1 MNEPQMLSPEAVAAA
16 LLGNG
21 AAPTAPAIEPAAET
35 AQPLA
40 PDQPITQTAPAVE
53 PVRDRLGRAFDAKRF
68 RTNPDGSPFLNAKGD
83 FMPRGGRKGG
93 STAPNAE
100 TTAKEPPPISAANP
114 TGPAWSEAD
123 RAAAAKS
130 VAPET
135 DAEGKAKTV
144 ETEIVGSADDSAEV
158 ACRAVYTTL
167 GYLTD
172 APEEATPTPA
182 EHKNMQAMVAA
193 YFRSRGWLFAGGVAV
208 CIALLAYLL
217 RTANKPKTRETVR
230 GWFRRMKPAPAPEK
244 TAPAPVVP
252 PAPNAPV
259 SSLPRLIER

>member
-1 MNEPQMLSPEAVAAA
+1 MNEPQMLSPETVAAA

-21 AAPTAPAIEPAAET
+21 AAPTAPAIEPPAET
-35 AQPLA
+35 TQPPA
-40 PDQPITQTAPAVE
+40 SVQPVSETAPAVE

-68 RTNPDGSPFLNAKGD
+68 RTKPDGSPFLNAKGD

-123 RAAAAKS
+123 RAAAAKPVS
-130 VAPET
+130 PEP

-158 ACRAVYTTL
+158 ACRAVYTAIGFATN
-167 GYLTD
+167 

-217 RTANKPKTRETVR
+217 RTANKPKTREAVR
-230 GWFRRMKPAPAPEK
+230 GWFSRSKPTPAPER
-244 TAPAPVVP
+244 TAPSTAAPVP
-252 PAPNAPV
+252 PAAPV
-259 SSLPRLIER
+259 SSIPRLVER